1 MSKSMRLDDLS
12 ISRLSNTDLNDY
24 FGSASSV
31 KSAVEEIIR
40 LHLKIDADLS
50 KRQAVEILRRILI
63 NRGSELYN
71 TVSRMR
77 DSSMRLRLED
87 NDLLDDM
94 NLLSEKND
102 LNVKYLSS
110 DVLTKFH
117 SLRVI
122 KTLELQK
129 TRRTNRFDYEELIS
143 DNIDETLDHKEMIE
157 PITEDDTT
165 LNQSE
170 SIEDLFAS
178 YTIIDQF
185 NDLDDYEKEDYCGEI
200 DRIISA
206 GNVMKSTI
214 DIYDIE
220 NGNVDLSDDQMKDY
234 LTTIQTVINLLEPT
248 KSSNASKI
256 LFKSFVDS
264 EYSLNVTNLF
274 IKVYHR
280 LSIDESRLKMKKD
293 IEDARLDGFE
303 YGEIDFFYADESARR
318 EFLETLSYLLMRR
331 DTEVA
336 NQLLD
341 LMNAKNKTLT
351 KEEIDSNVAYRVLI
365 IDRYDRIEIKL
376 AKVNVTMIDSFDNK
390 MIVSQSLLEKIECV

>member
-50 KRQAVEILRRILI
+50 KRQAVEILRRVLI

-94 NLLSEKND
+94 NRLSEKND

-206 GNVMKSTI
+206 GNVIKSTI

-390 MIVSQSLLEKIECV
+390 MIVSHSLLEKIECV

>member
-143 DNIDETLDHKEMIE
+143 NNIDETLDHKEMIE

>member
-94 NLLSEKND
+94 NRLSEKND

-157 PITEDDTT
+157 PITEDDTI

-331 DTEVA
+331 DTEVT

>member
-94 NLLSEKND
+94 NRLSVKND

-143 DNIDETLDHKEMIE
+143 DNIDETLDHNGMIE

-206 GNVMKSTI
+206 GNVIKSTI

-220 NGNVDLSDDQMKDY
+220 NGNADLSDDQMKDY
-234 LTTIQTVINLLEPT
+234 LTTIQTVIHLLEPT

-365 IDRYDRIEIKL
+365 IDGYDRIEIKL

>member
-12 ISRLSNTDLNDY
+12 ISRLSNIDLNDY

-31 KSAVEEIIR
+31 KLAVEEIIR

-102 LNVKYLSS
+102 LSVKYMSS

-117 SLRVI
+117 SLQVI

-129 TRRTNRFDYEELIS
+129 TRRTNRFDYEEIIS

-157 PITEDDTT
+157 PIMTDDAT

-200 DRIISA
+200 DRIISS

-220 NGNVDLSDDQMKDY
+220 NGNIDLSDDQMKDY
-234 LTTIQTVINLLEPT
+234 LTTIQTVISLLEPT

-293 IEDARLDGFE
+293 IEDATLDGFE

-336 NQLLD
+336 NHLLD

-365 IDRYDRIEIKL
+365 VDRYDRIEIKL

-390 MIVSQSLLEKIECV
+390 MIVSQSLLEKIECI

>member
-94 NLLSEKND
+94 NRLSEKND

-129 TRRTNRFDYEELIS
+129 TRRTNRFDYEELTS
-143 DNIDETLDHKEMIE
+143 DDDETLDHKEMIE

-390 MIVSQSLLEKIECV
+390 MIVSHSLLEKIECV

>member
-31 KSAVEEIIR
+31 KSTVEEIIR

-94 NLLSEKND
+94 NRLSEKND

-143 DNIDETLDHKEMIE
+143 DNIDETLDHKVMIE

-248 KSSNASKI
+248 RSSNASKI
-256 LFKSFVDS
+256 LFRSFVDS

>member
-157 PITEDDTT
+157 PITEDDKT

-206 GNVMKSTI
+206 GNVIKSTI

-390 MIVSQSLLEKIECV
+390 MIVSHSLLEKIECV

>member
-40 LHLKIDADLS
+40 LHLKIDANLS

-94 NLLSEKND
+94 NRLSEKND

-143 DNIDETLDHKEMIE
+143 DNIDEILDHNEMIE

-206 GNVMKSTI
+206 GNVIKSTI

-234 LTTIQTVINLLEPT
+234 LTTIQTVIHLLEPT

-390 MIVSQSLLEKIECV
+390 MIVSHSLLEKIECV

>member
-94 NLLSEKND
+94 NRLSEKND

-129 TRRTNRFDYEELIS
+129 TRRTNRFDYEDLAS
-143 DNIDETLDHKEMIE
+143 DDHDETLDHNAMIE

-303 YGEIDFFYADESARR
+303 YGEIDFFYADESVRR

-365 IDRYDRIEIKL
+365 VDRYDKIEIKL
-376 AKVNVTMIDSFDNK
+376 AKVNVTTIDSFDNK

>member
-12 ISRLSNTDLNDY
+12 ISRLSNTGLNDY

-94 NLLSEKND
+94 NRLSEKND
-102 LNVKYLSS
+102 LNLKYLSS

-206 GNVMKSTI
+206 GNVIKSTI

-318 EFLETLSYLLMRR
+318 EFLETLSYSLMRR

-390 MIVSQSLLEKIECV
+390 MIVSQSLLEKIEHL

>member
-40 LHLKIDADLS
+40 LHLQIDADLS
-50 KRQAVEILRRILI
+50 KRQAVEVLRRILI

-94 NLLSEKND
+94 NRLSEKND

-157 PITEDDTT
+157 PITENDTI

-206 GNVMKSTI
+206 GNVIKSTI

-331 DTEVA
+331 DIEVA

-365 IDRYDRIEIKL
+365 VDRYDRIEIKL

-390 MIVSQSLLEKIECV
+390 MIVSHSLLEKIECV

>member
-143 DNIDETLDHKEMIE
+143 DNIDETLDHNAMIE

-165 LNQSE
+165 FNQSD

-206 GNVMKSTI
+206 GNVIKSTI

-248 KSSNASKI
+248 RSSNASKI
-256 LFKSFVDS
+256 LFRSFVDS
-264 EYSLNVTNLF
+264 EYPLNVTNLF

-390 MIVSQSLLEKIECV
+390 MIVSQSLLEKIEYV

>member
-94 NLLSEKND
+94 NRLSEKND

-143 DNIDETLDHKEMIE
+143 DNIDETLDHKAMIE
-157 PITEDDTT
+157 PITEDDTI

-256 LFKSFVDS
+256 LFKSFADS

-390 MIVSQSLLEKIECV
+390 MIVSHSLLEKIECV

>member
-94 NLLSEKND
+94 NRLSEKND

-157 PITEDDTT
+157 PITEDDTI

-390 MIVSQSLLEKIECV
+390 MIVSHSLLEKIECV

>member
-94 NLLSEKND
+94 NRLSEKND

-206 GNVMKSTI
+206 GNVIKSTI

-264 EYSLNVTNLF
+264 EYALNVTNLF

-390 MIVSQSLLEKIECV
+390 MIISQSLLEKIEHL

>member
-94 NLLSEKND
+94 NRLSEKND

-200 DRIISA
+200 DRIIST

>member
-94 NLLSEKND
+94 NRLSEKND

-143 DNIDETLDHKEMIE
+143 DNIDETLDHNAMIE

-390 MIVSQSLLEKIECV
+390 MIVSHSLLEKIECV

>member
-40 LHLKIDADLS
+40 LHLKIDANLS

-94 NLLSEKND
+94 NRLSEKND

-143 DNIDETLDHKEMIE
+143 DNIDEILDHNEMIE
-157 PITEDDTT
+157 QITEDDTT

-206 GNVMKSTI
+206 GNVIKSTI

-234 LTTIQTVINLLEPT
+234 LTTIQTVIHLLEPT

-390 MIVSQSLLEKIECV
+390 MIVSHSLLEKIECV

>member
-94 NLLSEKND
+94 NRLSEKND

-165 LNQSE
+165 LSQSE

-206 GNVMKSTI
+206 GNVIKSTI

-248 KSSNASKI
+248 RSSNASKI
-256 LFKSFVDS
+256 LFRSFVDS

-303 YGEIDFFYADESARR
+303 YCEIDFFYADESARR

>member
-94 NLLSEKND
+94 NRLSEKND

-143 DNIDETLDHKEMIE
+143 DNIDETLDHNAMIE

-206 GNVMKSTI
+206 GNVIKSTI

-248 KSSNASKI
+248 RSSNASKI
-256 LFKSFVDS
+256 LFRSFVDS

-390 MIVSQSLLEKIECV
+390 MIVSHSLLEKIECV

>member
-94 NLLSEKND
+94 NRLSEKND

-206 GNVMKSTI
+206 GNVIKSTI

-390 MIVSQSLLEKIECV
+390 MIVSHSLLEKIECV

>member
-77 DSSMRLRLED
+77 DSSMRLRLEN

-94 NLLSEKND
+94 NRLSEKND

-157 PITEDDTT
+157 PITENDTI

-206 GNVMKSTI
+206 GNVIKSTI

-390 MIVSQSLLEKIECV
+390 MIVSHSLLEKIECV

>member
-1 MSKSMRLDDLS
+1 MNKSMRLDDLS

-94 NLLSEKND
+94 NRLSEKND

-143 DNIDETLDHKEMIE
+143 DNIDETLDHNAMIE

-206 GNVMKSTI
+206 GNVIKSTI

-376 AKVNVTMIDSFDNK
+376 AKVNVTTIDSFDNK
-390 MIVSQSLLEKIECV
+390 MIVSHSLLEKIECV

>member
-94 NLLSEKND
+94 NRLSEKND

-129 TRRTNRFDYEELIS
+129 TRRTNRFDYEELVS
-143 DNIDETLDHKEMIE
+143 DNIDETLDHNAMIE

-206 GNVMKSTI
+206 GNVIKSTI

-256 LFKSFVDS
+256 LFKSFLDS

-331 DTEVA
+331 DIEVA

-365 IDRYDRIEIKL
+365 VDRYDKIEIKL
-376 AKVNVTMIDSFDNK
+376 AKVNVTTIDSFDNK

>member
-40 LHLKIDADLS
+40 LHLQIDADLS

-94 NLLSEKND
+94 NRLSEKND

-129 TRRTNRFDYEELIS
+129 TRRTNRFDYEELTS
-143 DNIDETLDHKEMIE
+143 DDDETLDHKEMIE

-390 MIVSQSLLEKIECV
+390 MIVSHSLLEKIECV

>member
-94 NLLSEKND
+94 NRLSEKND

-157 PITEDDTT
+157 PITENDTI

-206 GNVMKSTI
+206 GNVIKSTI

-351 KEEIDSNVAYRVLI
+351 KEEIDFNVAYRVLI

>member
-1 MSKSMRLDDLS
+1 MSTSMRLDDLS

-94 NLLSEKND
+94 NRLSEKND

-157 PITEDDTT
+157 PITENDTI

-206 GNVMKSTI
+206 GNVIKSTI

-318 EFLETLSYLLMRR
+318 ELLETLSYLLMRR
-331 DTEVA
+331 DIEVA

-365 IDRYDRIEIKL
+365 VDRYDRIEIKL

-390 MIVSQSLLEKIECV
+390 MIVSHSLLEKIECV

>member
-390 MIVSQSLLEKIECV
+390 MIVSHSLLEKIECV

>member
-1 MSKSMRLDDLS
+1 MRLDDLS

-94 NLLSEKND
+94 NRLSEKND

-143 DNIDETLDHKEMIE
+143 DNIDETLDHNAMIE

-390 MIVSQSLLEKIECV
+390 MIVSHSLLEKIECV

>member
-94 NLLSEKND
+94 NRLSEKND

-143 DNIDETLDHKEMIE
+143 DNIDETLDHNAMIE

-214 DIYDIE
+214 DIYDLE

>member
-31 KSAVEEIIR
+31 KLAVEEIIR

-94 NLLSEKND
+94 NRLSEKND

-165 LNQSE
+165 LNQAE

-206 GNVMKSTI
+206 GNVIKSTI

-264 EYSLNVTNLF
+264 EYALNVTNLF

-303 YGEIDFFYADESARR
+303 YGEIDFFYADESVRR

-331 DTEVA
+331 DIEVA

>member
-12 ISRLSNTDLNDY
+12 ISRLSNIDLSDY
-24 FGSASSV
+24 FGSASSI
-31 KSAVEEIIR
+31 KSAMEEIIR

-50 KRQAVEILRRILI
+50 KRQAVEVLRRILI

-71 TVSRMR
+71 TASRMR

-87 NDLLDDM
+87 SEILDDIVDL
-94 NLLSEKND
+94 NEKND

-110 DVLTKFH
+110 DILTKFH
-117 SLRVI
+117 SLCVI
-122 KTLELQK
+122 KTLELPK
-129 TRRTNRFDYEELIS
+129 TRRTNRFDYEELTDLETTESNDHS
-143 DNIDETLDHKEMIE
+143 DMIE
-157 PITEDDTT
+157 AITNADAS
-165 LNQSE
+165 LGQSE
-170 SIEDLFAS
+170 SVEDLFAS

-206 GNVMKSTI
+206 GNVIKSTI

-234 LTTIQTVINLLEPT
+234 LTTIKTVIDLLEPT

-264 EYSLNVTNLF
+264 EYALNVTNLF

-336 NQLLD
+336 NQMLD

-351 KEEIDSNVAYRVLI
+351 KEEIDSNIAYRVLI
-365 IDRYDRIEIKL
+365 VDRYDTIEIKL
-376 AKVNVTMIDSFDNK
+376 AKVNVTTIDSFDNK
-390 MIVSQSLLEKIECV
+390 MIISQSLLEKIEHL

>member
-94 NLLSEKND
+94 NRLSEKND

-157 PITEDDTT
+157 PITENDTI

-206 GNVMKSTI
+206 GNVIKSTI

-318 EFLETLSYLLMRR
+318 ELLETLSYLLMRR
-331 DTEVA
+331 DIEVA

-365 IDRYDRIEIKL
+365 VDRYDRIEIKL

-390 MIVSQSLLEKIECV
+390 MIVSHSLLEKIECV

>member
-1 MSKSMRLDDLS
+1 MNKSMRLDDLS

-94 NLLSEKND
+94 NRLSEKND

-157 PITEDDTT
+157 PITENDTI

-206 GNVMKSTI
+206 GNVIKSTI

-331 DTEVA
+331 DIEVA

-365 IDRYDRIEIKL
+365 VDRYDRIEIKL

-390 MIVSQSLLEKIECV
+390 MIVSHSLLEKIECV

>member
-94 NLLSEKND
+94 NRLSEKND

-143 DNIDETLDHKEMIE
+143 DNIDETLDHKAMIE
-157 PITEDDTT
+157 PITEDDTI

-390 MIVSQSLLEKIECV
+390 MIVSHSLLEKIECV

>member
-143 DNIDETLDHKEMIE
+143 VNIDETLDHKEMIE
-157 PITEDDTT
+157 PITENDTI

-206 GNVMKSTI
+206 GNVIKSTI

-248 KSSNASKI
+248 RSSNASKI
-256 LFKSFVDS
+256 LFRSFVDS

-390 MIVSQSLLEKIECV
+390 MIVSHSLLEKIECV

>member
-94 NLLSEKND
+94 NRLSEKND

-143 DNIDETLDHKEMIE
+143 DNIDETLDHNEMIE

>member
-94 NLLSEKND
+94 HRLSEKND

-117 SLRVI
+117 SLQVI

-129 TRRTNRFDYEELIS
+129 TRRTNRFDYEDLTS

-165 LNQSE
+165 LSQSE

-206 GNVMKSTI
+206 GNVIKSTI

-256 LFKSFVDS
+256 LLKLFIDS

-318 EFLETLSYLLMRR
+318 EFSETLSYLLMRR

>member
-12 ISRLSNTDLNDY
+12 ISRLSNIDLNDY

-102 LNVKYLSS
+102 LSVKYLSS

-117 SLRVI
+117 SLQVI

-129 TRRTNRFDYEELIS
+129 TRRTDRFDYEELTS
-143 DNIDETLDHKEMIE
+143 DNIDETFDHKEMIE

-165 LNQSE
+165 LNQAE

-234 LTTIQTVINLLEPT
+234 LTTIKTVINLLEPT

-256 LFKSFVDS
+256 LLKSFIDS
-264 EYSLNVTNLF
+264 EYALNVTNLF

-341 LMNAKNKTLT
+341 LMNAKNKSLT

-376 AKVNVTMIDSFDNK
+376 TKVNVTMIDSFDNK